1 MKEKEL
7 REIPKEEQPYELP
20 EGWKWVQGISVFK
33 PMESTSPSN
42 KTFRYIDIDSIDNEK
57 REVRQSKT
65 METEH
70 APSRAKRKLHMG
82 DTIFSLVRPYLNNI
96 AYIDD
101 GLSDCIA
108 STGFFV
114 CTPKGDIDS
123 KYTYWMMV
131 NPEVVA
137 GLTTLMKGD
146 NSPSIRAKDIYSYL
160 FPLPPIDEQRRIVAC
175 IERLFAHLD
184 AAEQKVRQVRE
195 ASTRRQQSLL
205 HQAFHGELTKKW
217 REAHGT
223 TPLKEIPDIPQEEQP
238 YKLPKGWQW
247 GRMSDVV
254 SEEKEKTDNFLD
266 YNYYVGL
273 EDMDKDGGVI
283 HYSNVGKIKSMKSI
297 FHKGQILYGKLRP
310 YLNKHGVAESEGICS
325 TDIIVLGTKKNS
337 VPYFVNYYLGVPEFI
352 SYAVNHSKGTNL
364 PRLSPKVF
372 MKIHFPIPPLA
383 EQHEIVRCLDGLM
396 THERRIASACD
407 TALRQIEALRTTIL
421 ARAFRGKH

>member
-57 REVRQSKT
+57 REVRQSKI

-70 APSRAKRKLHMG
+70 APSRAKRKLHTG

-205 HQAFHGELTKKW
+205 HQAIHGELTKKW
-217 REAHGT
+217 REAHGIT
-223 TPLKEIPDIPQEEQP
+223 KERWRTVKLSEVCDRITDGTHHSPPNTAHGDVMYVTAKNIKEDGIDLTDITYVSHEVHDEIYKRCDVKKGDVLYIKDGATAGIATINDLDEPFSLLSSVALLRPDKKKLLAGYLKYTLNDPYLKRKILTSVAGNAITRLTLKKIKEIPISICDI
-238 YKLPKGWQW
+238 
-247 GRMSDVV
+247 
-254 SEEKEKTDNFLD
+254 
-266 YNYYVGL
+266 
-273 EDMDKDGGVI
+273 
-283 HYSNVGKIKSMKSI
+283 
-297 FHKGQILYGKLRP
+297 
-310 YLNKHGVAESEGICS
+310 
-325 TDIIVLGTKKNS
+325 
-337 VPYFVNYYLGVPEFI
+337 
-352 SYAVNHSKGTNL
+352 
-364 PRLSPKVF
+364 
-372 MKIHFPIPPLA
+372 A

-396 THERRIASACD
+396 THERRIASACG